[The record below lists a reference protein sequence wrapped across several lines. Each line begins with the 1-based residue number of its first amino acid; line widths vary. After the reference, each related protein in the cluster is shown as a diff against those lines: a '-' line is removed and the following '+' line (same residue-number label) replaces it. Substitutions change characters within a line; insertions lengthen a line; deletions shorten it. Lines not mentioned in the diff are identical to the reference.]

1 MMLRITHLSQN
12 KKNYSMNIQMKDLK
26 KKTDLDK
33 NVNGNDLIYRY
44 KGDTADLKFCEFDNV
59 FDIFDKIRDGKQI
72 YPM

>member
-12 KKNYSMNIQMKDLK
+12 KKNYSKNIQTKDLK

-33 NVNGNDLIYRY
+33 NVNGYDLIYRY
-44 KGDTADLKFCEFDNV
+44 KGDTDNAFDLIE
-59 FDIFDKIRDGKQI
+59 KIRDGKQI